1 MGPGGSREL
10 ALRDKDGAD
19 PGRCFGVL
27 TSPLPGCFP
36 FFFRRFRRFP
46 AVEGRALKGRAMARR
61 ALQGGCTTH

>member
-46 AVEGRALKGRAMARR
+46 AVEGRALRR
-61 ALQGGCTTH
+61 YGL